1 MHCFKK
7 FFLLFS
13 GAFFLINSN
22 GQSPDIDNSY
32 YYTGK
37 LHPYI
42 ESYNAD
48 RGSLYRFYTIEGSP
62 ERRERF
68 KKFNEGYLKQ
78 LQQINFNKLSVSDKA
93 DYILL
98 KRSLEN
104 EIRLL
109 NSEKNEYNQ
118 ISYLIPFADSIY
130 QLEKL
135 RRRGAFLNS
144 QQIAGM
150 LHTVNSQINE
160 LTATVKSGKDIN
172 KELVQRATVAIK
184 GLQAA
189 LKSVYDF
196 YNGYDPDFTWWIE
209 QPYKKLSTSLENYS
223 KLILNKTSKETQVKD
238 DGSGI
243 IGNPIGREELI
254 RQLQFEMI
262 PYTPEELVDIANKE
276 FAWCDAEMLKVSK
289 EMGFGADWQKA
300 LEKVKNTYLPAGRQP
315 EMMMQLY
322 TEAVDFLKKHDLI
335 TIPPLAEETWRMA
348 MLSPERQLQA
358 PFFLGGET
366 LWIAYPTNS
375 MDHDAKMMSLRGN
388 NPHFA
393 RAVLHHELIAG
404 HRLQQFMTDRY
415 KAYRRFYTPF
425 WTEGWALY
433 WEMILWE
440 NNFPQSPED
449 KVGMLFWRMHRCARI
464 IFSLNYHLGRWTP
477 QQCIDFLVDRVGH
490 ERANAEGEVR
500 RSFTGR
506 YGPLYQLAYMIG
518 ALQFSSLK
526 KEVVDTKKLM
536 TLKEFNDA
544 VLKENSIPVEMTRA
558 ILINQPINKDFK
570 TSWKFYNST
579 R

>member
-1 MHCFKK
+1 MNCLKK
-7 FFLLFS
+7 IFLIFS
-13 GAFFLINSN
+13 GIFFLINGN
-22 GQSPDIDNSY
+22 GQTSDLDNSY
-32 YYTGK
+32 YFTGK

-42 ESYNAD
+42 DSYNAD
-48 RGSLYRFYTIEGSP
+48 RASLYRFYTIEGSP
-62 ERRERF
+62 ERRERL
-68 KKFNEGYLKQ
+68 KVFNLNYLKQ
-78 LQQINFNKLSVSDKA
+78 LQQINFNKLEVSDKT
-93 DYILL
+93 DYLLL
-98 KRSLEN
+98 KRNVDN

-109 NSEKNEYNQ
+109 NIEEKEYNE
-118 ISYLIPFADSIY
+118 IRFLIPFADSIY

-135 RRRGAFLNS
+135 RRRGAYLNS
-144 QQIAGM
+144 KQISGM
-150 LHTVNSQINE
+150 LHSADNQIKE
-160 LTATVKSGKDIN
+160 LTLSINQGKEID
-172 KELVQRATVAIK
+172 KLLVLRATEAIR
-184 GLQAA
+184 GLQSA

-196 YNGYDPDFTWWIE
+196 YNTYDPDFTWWVE
-209 QPYKKLSTSLENYS
+209 QPYKKIITSLENYS
-223 KLILNKTSKETQVKD
+223 KLIQNKAAKETIVKD

-243 IGNPIGREELI
+243 IGSPIGREELI
-254 RQLQFEMI
+254 RQLEFEMI
-262 PYTPEELVDIANKE
+262 PYTPEELIEIANKE

-289 EMGFGADWQKA
+289 EMGFGNDWHKA

-322 TEAVDFLKKHDLI
+322 TEAVDFLKQNDLI
-335 TIPPLAEETWRMA
+335 SIPPLAEETWRMM

-366 LWIAYPTNS
+366 LWIAYPSNS

-415 KAYRRFYTPF
+415 KAYRRFNTPF

-433 WEMILWE
+433 WEMLLWE
-440 NNFPQSPED
+440 NGFPQSPED

-464 IFSLNYHLGRWTP
+464 IFSLNYHLGKWTP
-477 QQCIDFLVDRVGH
+477 QQCIDFLVNRVGH
-490 ERANAEGEVR
+490 EKANAEGEVR

-536 TLKEFNDA
+536 SLKEFNDR
-544 VLKENSIPVEMTRA
+544 VMKENNIPVEMLRA
-558 ILINQPINKDFK
+558 ILINQPLNKNHK
-570 TSWKFYNST
+570 TSWKFYE
-579 R
+579 